1 MGVMVDGIDY
11 DAAFATTIAAAVD
24 RRPFILTAL
33 AVHGVMTGVLDR
45 RHNALLNAFDVVA
58 PDGQPVRWALNL
70 LYAVGLRDRVSGP
83 DLALRGLQ
91 RAADEGL
98 PVYLYGSTPQTMD
111 RLVLSLTR
119 MSPALRIAGAESSKF
134 RRAVPGEEAKIAE
147 RINRSGARLVL
158 VGLGCPRQESFVHA
172 MRPLLAMPLL
182 AVGAAF
188 DYHAGRLPAAPRWL
202 QRNALA
208 WL

>member
-1 MGVMVDGIDY
+1 
-11 DAAFATTIAAAVD
+11 
-24 RRPFILTAL
+24 
-33 AVHGVMTGVLDR
+33 
-45 RHNALLNAFDVVA
+45 
-58 PDGQPVRWALNL
+58 
-70 LYAVGLRDRVSGP
+70 
-83 DLALRGLQ
+83 
-91 RAADEGL
+91 
-98 PVYLYGSTPQTMD
+98 
-111 RLVLSLTR
+111 LTR

-188 DYHAGRLPAAPRWL
+188 DYHAGRLPPPPRGGGAPAPGGGGGAGPRAGAALGAPPAPRGRAPSSGCPRRSPACGRRPRPSL
-202 QRNALA
+202 LTGRPIGRRSDRAHLTGRIALSPYRLVA
-208 WL
+208 